1 MYAFGA
7 LISSKIKKSY
17 LGLTYKQD
25 TEEVKLTKLCLSKL
39 ITRNSLESIVPI
51 AKVCLLHNSTTL
63 AMFMS
68 PDQTL
73 FLTVNAL
80 TLSQQDE

>member
-1 MYAFGA
+1 MHVLGA
-7 LISSKIKKSY
+7 VISSKIKKSY

-25 TEEVKLTKLCLSKL
+25 TEELKLAKNCLSKL
-39 ITRNSLESIVPI
+39 ITSNSLESLIPG
-51 AKVCLLHNSTTL
+51 ANVCLLHNSSTL

-68 PDQTL
+68 PDQTF

-80 TLSQQDE
+80 SISI

>member
-1 MYAFGA
+1 MYVFGA

-25 TEEVKLTKLCLSKL
+25 TEEIKLAKSCLSKL
-39 ITRNSLESIVPI
+39 ISSNSLDGIVPV
-51 AKVCLLHNSTTL
+51 AKLCLLHNSSTL

-68 PDQTL
+68 PDQTF

-80 TLSQQDE
+80 TLS